1 MRILYLTAAAQA
13 AKCPFGYGSQEE
25 AKPTDILSQQATETL
40 PEESS

>member
-1 MRILYLTAAAQA
+1 MRLLYLTAAVQA

-25 AKPTDILSQQATETL
+25 AKPVENLSQQATETL